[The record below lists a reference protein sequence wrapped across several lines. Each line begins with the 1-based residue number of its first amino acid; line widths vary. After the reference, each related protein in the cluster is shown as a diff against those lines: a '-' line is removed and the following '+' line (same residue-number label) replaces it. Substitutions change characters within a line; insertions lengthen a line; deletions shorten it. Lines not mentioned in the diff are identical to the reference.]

1 MCNNI
6 VRPDLPPLNPALRK
20 RLIETVNRVEVDYI
34 VHYLQ
39 TKEIYMEDF
48 PNISEER
55 KKEVEKRF
63 DELSHLPDPQ
73 EQDDWTDIQNLI
85 PTCNDPQTKKILKRK
100 LETYIQKYQDS
111 LPSGNHVDVAQK
123 ELQKIASS
131 EIAEQE
137 KADWSKI
144 PAEIPTSVINVKTY
158 IGKLNAYLLK
168 YQIYGENAFNVAKA
182 INQKQKALESIEELE
197 YKSIDWFRYSVVLKY
212 LREHPNTTHF
222 DELDDALWGF
232 TNNPISLENLERF
245 IDDINSIEGIP
256 QSKHLSQAKAA
267 LSAYSSWQPIAD
279 RRDIIEVKDFIDRN
293 ADSPLIDAAN
303 MLLRELKK
311 EELALI
317 EHNPSAYSAAR
328 CTSLIN
334 AGVFTIRELE
344 NKGLITQDSFRRLAG
359 VERFKQQNPV
369 DPNRYRHPDE
379 IEDEDID
386 TTDVF
391 FFGIPSTGKTCILMG
406 LLSSNSFVW
415 NQQIAGGLYG
425 DLLKTYCDEGM
436 LPDRTQGSFVAKIH
450 GKIYDDDKNVHHI
463 NLIEMSG
470 EEFAVQISRNEKH
483 ITSFDEMGTNATQIL
498 KNNHKKIF
506 FFIIDPTTELCVF
519 NREIETRDDDG
530 NIDTETQTIR
540 VRQSSILKGMM
551 DLLELDSNKEIMDNV
566 DALHFIATK
575 ADTLY
580 SEGSPDEVAREL
592 IVGRYGQLLI
602 PALELCSPNN
612 YEINP
617 ATNFKPRLYSF
628 SLGKF
633 YAGGVYDYDSTDSEK
648 ILSVIRNN
656 TRSVKPHSFNEKIKA
671 FFNKEIL

>member
-6 VRPDLPPLNPALRK
+6 IRPDLPPLSPTLRK
-20 RLIETVNRVEVDYI
+20 RLIENVDRIELEYI
-34 VHYLQ
+34 IHYLQ
-39 TKEIYMEDF
+39 TKEITEAELSHM
-48 PNISEER
+48 SEER
-55 KKEVEKRF
+55 KRLVEDKLN
-63 DELSHLPDPQ
+63 ELLHAPDPQ
-73 EQDDWTDIQNLI
+73 EQADWTDIQNLI
-85 PTCNDPQTKKILKRK
+85 TSNGPQNILKRK
-100 LETYIQKYQDS
+100 LETYIQKYQEF
-111 LPSGNHVDVAQK
+111 LPSGNHLDEAQK
-123 ELQKIASS
+123 KLNEIASS
-131 EIAEQE
+131 EMAEQE

-144 PAEIPTSVINVKTY
+144 PAEIPTSVTDIKAY
-158 IGKLNAYLLK
+158 IGKLNEYLRK
-168 YQIYGENAFNVAKA
+168 YLMYGENAFNVAKA
-182 INQKQKALESIEELE
+182 INLKQRALESIEDLE
-197 YKSIDWFRYSVVLKY
+197 YKSIDWFRYSSVLRY
-212 LREHPNTTHF
+212 LREHPSTNHF
-222 DELDDALWGF
+222 EELDDALWGL
-232 TNNPISLENLERF
+232 TNSPISLEKLERF
-245 IDDINSIEGIP
+245 IEDINSIESIP
-256 QSKHLSQAKAA
+256 QSTHLSQANAA

-293 ADSPLIDAAN
+293 DESPLLDAAN
-303 MLLRELKK
+303 ILLRELKK
-311 EELALI
+311 EEFVLI

-334 AGVFTIRELE
+334 AGIFTIRELE

-369 DPNRYRHPDE
+369 DPNRYKNPDE
-379 IEDEDID
+379 KEDDDVD

-425 DLLKTYCDEGM
+425 DLLKNYCDEGI

-450 GKIYDDDKNVHHI
+450 GKIYDDDNNVHHI

-519 NREIETRDDDG
+519 NREVETCDEDG
-530 NIDTETQTIR
+530 NVDTETQTIR

-580 SEGSPDEVAREL
+580 AEGSPDEVAREL
-592 IVGRYGQLLI
+592 IVGRYGQLLR
-602 PALELCSPNN
+602 PALELCSPSN

-617 ATNFKPRLYSF
+617 ATNFKPRLYTF

-648 ILSVIRNN
+648 ILSVIRKN

>member
-6 VRPDLPPLNPALRK
+6 VRPDLPPLNPALRR
-20 RLIETVNRVEVDYI
+20 RLIERVNTIELDYI
-34 VHYLQ
+34 IHYLQ
-39 TKEIYMEDF
+39 TKEISEAELSQM
-48 PNISEER
+48 SEER
-55 KKEVEKRF
+55 KQLVEQRF
-63 DELSHLPDPQ
+63 IDLRNVPDPQ
-73 EQDDWTDIQNLI
+73 EQADWTDIQNLI
-85 PTCNDPQTKKILKRK
+85 TSNGPQNILKRK
-100 LETYIQKYQDS
+100 LEKYIQEYRDS
-111 LPSGNHVDVAQK
+111 RPSGNHVDEAQGK
-123 ELQKIASS
+123 LNEIASS
-131 EIAEQE
+131 EIADLE
-137 KADWSKI
+137 KADWGKI
-144 PAEIPTSVINVKTY
+144 PAELPKSLAEIKIY
-158 IGKLNAYLLK
+158 IGKLNEYLRK
-168 YQIYGENAFNVAKA
+168 YEMYGENSFNVSKA
-182 INQKQKALESIEELE
+182 LDHKQKAIAAIENIE
-197 YKSIDWFRYSVVLKY
+197 YDLIDWFRYSSVLKY

-222 DELDDALWGF
+222 EELDDALWGL

-245 IDDINSIEGIP
+245 IEDINSIEGIP
-256 QSKHLSQAKAA
+256 QSKHLSQANAA
-267 LSAYSSWQPIAD
+267 LRAYSSWQPIAD

-293 ADSPLIDAAN
+293 DDSPLLDAAN
-303 MLLRELKK
+303 ILLRELKK
-311 EELALI
+311 EEFALI

-334 AGVFTIRELE
+334 AGIFTIKELE

-359 VERFKQQNPV
+359 VERFKTQNPV
-369 DPNRYRHPDE
+369 DPNRYKNPDE
-379 IEDEDID
+379 KEDDDVE

-436 LPDRTQGSFVAKIH
+436 LPERTQGSFVAKIH

-519 NREIETRDDDG
+519 NREVETHDEDG

-551 DLLELDSNKEIMDNV
+551 DLLDLDSNKEIMDNV

-592 IVGRYGQLLI
+592 IVSRYGQLLR
-602 PALELCSPNN
+602 PALELCSPSK

-617 ATNFKPRLYSF
+617 ATNFKPRLYTF

-648 ILSVIRNN
+648 ILSVIRKN

>member
-6 VRPDLPPLNPALRK
+6 VRPDLPPLNPTLRR
-20 RLIETVNRVEVDYI
+20 RLIENVDRVELDYI
-34 VHYLQ
+34 IHYLQ
-39 TKEIYMEDF
+39 TKEITEAELSHM
-48 PNISEER
+48 SEER
-55 KKEVEKRF
+55 KRLVEDRLN
-63 DELSHLPDPQ
+63 ELLHAPDPQ
-73 EQDDWTDIQNLI
+73 EQADWTDIQNLI
-85 PTCNDPQTKKILKRK
+85 TSNGPKNILKRK
-100 LETYIQKYQDS
+100 LETYIHKYQDS
-111 LPSGNHVDVAQK
+111 LPSGNHVDEAQEK
-123 ELQKIASS
+123 FNKIASS
-131 EIAEQE
+131 EIADQE
-137 KADWSKI
+137 KTDWSKV
-144 PAEIPTSVINVKTY
+144 PAEIPTSVTDLKTY
-158 IGKLNAYLLK
+158 IGKLNEYLRK
-168 YQIYGENAFNVAKA
+168 YQMYGENAFNVAKA
-182 INQKQKALESIEELE
+182 MNQKQKALELIEELE

-212 LREHPNTTHF
+212 LREHPKTVHF

-245 IDDINSIEGIP
+245 IEDINSIEGIP
-256 QSKHLSQAKAA
+256 QSKHLSQANAA
-267 LSAYSSWQPIAD
+267 LRAYSSWQPIAD
-279 RRDIIEVKDFIDRN
+279 RRDIIEVKDFINKN

-303 MLLRELKK
+303 ILLRELKK

-334 AGVFTIRELE
+334 ANIFTIRELE

-369 DPNRYRHPDE
+369 DPNRYRNPDE
-379 IEDEDID
+379 KEDDDVD

-425 DLLKTYCDEGM
+425 DLLKNYCDEGM

-450 GKIYDDDKNVHHI
+450 GKIYDDDRNIHHI

-519 NREIETRDDDG
+519 NREVETRDEDG

-551 DLLELDSNKEIMDNV
+551 DLLELDSNKEIMENV

-580 SEGSPDEVAREL
+580 SEGSPDEAAREL
-592 IVGRYGQLLI
+592 IVSRYGQLLR
-602 PALELCSPNN
+602 PALELCSPSN

-617 ATNFKPRLYSF
+617 ATNFKPRLNTF
-628 SLGKF
+628 RLGKF

-648 ILSVIRNN
+648 ILSVIRKN

>member
-20 RLIETVNRVEVDYI
+20 RLIDTVNRVEVDYI

-39 TKEIYMEDF
+39 TGEITMNEF
-48 PNISEER
+48 PNISGER
-55 KKEVEKRF
+55 KQEVEKRI

-73 EQDDWTDIQNLI
+73 EQADWTDIQNLI
-85 PTCNDPQTKKILKRK
+85 SSNGPKNIFKKK
-100 LETYIQKYQDS
+100 LETYIQKYKDS
-111 LPSGNHVDVAQK
+111 LPSGNHLDEAQK
-123 ELQKIASS
+123 ELKQLLVDD
-131 EIAEQE
+131 IAEQE
-137 KADWSKI
+137 KVDWSKI
-144 PAEIPTSVINVKTY
+144 PAEIPNSVPDVKAY
-158 IGKLNAYLLK
+158 IGKLDEYLRK
-168 YQIYGENAFNVAKA
+168 YQKYGDSAFNVTKTK
-182 INQKQKALESIEELE
+182 NQKQKALESIEELE
-197 YKSIDWFRYSVVLKY
+197 YNTIDWFRYLTVLKY
-212 LREHPNTTHF
+212 LREHPKTTHF

-232 TNNPISLENLERF
+232 TNNPLSLENLERF
-245 IDDINSIEGIP
+245 IDDISNIEGIP
-256 QSKHLSQAKAA
+256 QSKHLSQANAA
-267 LSAYSSWQPIAD
+267 LRAYSFWQPIAD

-293 ADSPLIDAAN
+293 GDSPLIDAAN

-311 EELALI
+311 EELTLI

-344 NKGLITQDSFRRLAG
+344 NKGFITEDSFRRLAG

-369 DPNRYRHPDE
+369 DPKRYRNTDE
-379 IEDEDID
+379 KEDDDVD

-519 NREIETRDDDG
+519 NREIETRDEDG

-551 DLLELDSNKEIMDNV
+551 DLLELESNKDIMDNV

-580 SEGSPDEVAREL
+580 AEGSPEEVAREL
-592 IVGRYGQLLI
+592 IVGRYGQLLK
-602 PALELCSPNN
+602 PALELCSPSN

-617 ATNFKPRLYSF
+617 ATNFKPRLYTF

>member
-6 VRPDLPPLNPALRK
+6 VRPDLPPLNPALRR
-20 RLIETVNRVEVDYI
+20 RLIERVNTIELDYI
-34 VHYLQ
+34 IHYLQ
-39 TKEIYMEDF
+39 TKEISEAELSQM
-48 PNISEER
+48 SEER
-55 KKEVEKRF
+55 KQLVEQRF
-63 DELSHLPDPQ
+63 IDLRNVPDPQ
-73 EQDDWTDIQNLI
+73 EQADWTDIQNLI
-85 PTCNDPQTKKILKRK
+85 TSNGPKNILKKK
-100 LETYIQKYQDS
+100 LEKYIQEYRDS
-111 LPSGNHVDVAQK
+111 RPSGNHVDEAQGK
-123 ELQKIASS
+123 LNEIASS
-131 EIAEQE
+131 EIADQE

-144 PAEIPTSVINVKTY
+144 PAELPKSLAEIKIY
-158 IGKLNAYLLK
+158 IGKLNEYLRK
-168 YQIYGENAFNVAKA
+168 YEMYGENSFNVSKA
-182 INQKQKALESIEELE
+182 LDHKQKAIAAIENLEFD
-197 YKSIDWFRYSVVLKY
+197 SIDWFRYSSVLKY
-212 LREHPNTTHF
+212 LREHPSTTHF
-222 DELDDALWGF
+222 EELDDALWGF
-232 TNNPISLENLERF
+232 TNNPISSENLERF
-245 IDDINSIEGIP
+245 IEDINSIEGIP
-256 QSKHLSQAKAA
+256 QSKHLSQANAA
-267 LSAYSSWQPIAD
+267 LRAYSSWQPIAD

-293 ADSPLIDAAN
+293 DESPLLDAAN
-303 MLLRELKK
+303 ILLRELKK
-311 EELALI
+311 EEFALI

-334 AGVFTIRELE
+334 AGIFTIRELE

-359 VERFKQQNPV
+359 VERFKKQNPV
-369 DPNRYRHPDE
+369 DPNRYKNPDE
-379 IEDEDID
+379 KEDDDVE

-436 LPDRTQGSFVAKIH
+436 LPERTQGSFVAKIH

-519 NREIETRDDDG
+519 NREVETRDEDG

-575 ADTLY
+575 SDTLY

-592 IVGRYGQLLI
+592 IVSRYGQLLR
-602 PALELCSPNN
+602 PALELCSPSN

-617 ATNFKPRLYSF
+617 ATNFKPRLYTF

-648 ILSVIRNN
+648 ILSVIRKN